1 MENER
6 RFGNRFGGGNRS
18 GGGYGGGGSGGPR
31 KFNRPFQPV
40 KEGEELNAVIEA
52 VAEKGD
58 GIAKK
63 SGFVIFVPGTKV
75 GDKVK
80 IRIKKVAKK
89 VAFADV
95 IGSYDESE
103 AATQT
108 SVEESPAEE
117 EQSEP
122 EEEYDASQDSEE
134 F

>member
-6 RFGNRFGGGNRS
+6 RFGNRFGSRD
-18 GGGYGGGGSGGPR
+18 GGYGGGQR

-80 IRIKKVAKK
+80 IRVKKVAKK

-95 IGSYDESE
+95 IGSYEEGGAQAADAPHDDGDES
-103 AATQT
+103 
-108 SVEESPAEE
+108 SGDDSSEE
-117 EQSEP
+117 EQP

>member
-6 RFGNRFGGGNRS
+6 RFGNRFGGSRGY
-18 GGGYGGGGSGGPR
+18 GGGGGGGSGGPR

-103 AATQT
+103 APSTT
-108 SVEESPAEE
+108 EESPVEE

>member
-6 RFGNRFGGGNRS
+6 RFGNRFGGNRGYGN
-18 GGGYGGGGSGGPR
+18 GGGQR
-31 KFNRPFQPV
+31 KFNGGNRPFQPV

-58 GIAKK
+58 GITKK

-80 IRIKKVAKK
+80 IRVKKVAKK

-95 IGSYDESE
+95 IGSYEETEGRAQSSE
-103 AATQT
+103 EPA
-108 SVEESPAEE
+108 AEE
-117 EQSEP
+117 EQAEP
-122 EEEYDASQDSEE
+122 EEEYDSSQDSEE